1 MISFETAILGDVVY
15 PYQVWV
21 YHVLIIQ
28 ILKAYRRSCKITLP
42 ESLTIKFSFISRNI
56 YVRGIEMMEISGVS
70 VRTYYGAKSVD
81 DAIKYPKK
89 IGLSMSYENIQKLF
103 DKKES

>member
-15 PYQVWV
+15 LYLVWV

-70 VRTYYGAKSVD
+70 VRT
-81 DAIKYPKK
+81 
-89 IGLSMSYENIQKLF
+89 
-103 DKKES
+103 